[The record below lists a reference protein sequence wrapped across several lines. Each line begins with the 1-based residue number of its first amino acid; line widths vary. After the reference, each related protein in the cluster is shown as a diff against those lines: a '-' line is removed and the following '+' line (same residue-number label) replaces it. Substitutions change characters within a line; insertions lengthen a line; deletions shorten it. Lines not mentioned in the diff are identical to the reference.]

1 MVKSVSEN
9 KLMTT
14 PATIGITCT
23 SSSKSTAG
31 AISRYGTT
39 PRRSH
44 HCRRGPDAG
53 PVSAVRATVRGGLV
67 RVSTATISPLLRRL
81 VRRGRGERSI
91 APFPLTRLNW
101 CASKGSAGRLGGVE
115 LVLGRLE
122 GGEDLAV
129 GDRPGAR
136 RPPDE
141 VVYGSAE

>member
-53 PVSAVRATVRGGLV
+53 PGRFGKGFDSHDFSSVEAAGQTWPGGTEHRPV
-67 RVSTATISPLLRRL
+67 P
-81 VRRGRGERSI
+81 
-91 APFPLTRLNW
+91 PDQ
-101 CASKGSAGRLGGVE
+101 VE
-115 LVLGRLE
+115 LVRLKR
-122 GGEDLAV
+122 LS
-129 GDRPGAR
+129 
-136 RPPDE
+136 RPP
-141 VVYGSAE
+141 GRR